1 MNRLLRVTVAAIIL
15 SAVLMAALTNNAAEA
30 GTAVLNEAGVR
41 QIVIDYL
48 RQKTMYMG
56 LDLQLKKLGFS
67 GEIALPSG
75 TADYEV
81 VSPQEWEGWGRASL
95 ALIVRVD
102 GKVVKNIPLNV
113 EVEAL
118 TDVVVAVRAME
129 RGMVLEKGDVALQK
143 RDLAT
148 LPGRTCRNI
157 EEVVGKQVRVGMRG
171 NSPIRSDYLER
182 MPLVKRGQMVT
193 IIAENEMFRV
203 TSTGRVKGNGSEG
216 DTVQVQ
222 SLNAQKDIPAVV
234 VDSATVRVVF

>member
-1 MNRLLRVTVAAIIL
+1 MNQLLRVTVVAIIL
-15 SAVLMAALTNNAAEA
+15 SAVLTTALSNNVSAA
-30 GTAVLNEAGVR
+30 GSVQLNEAGVR
-41 QIVIDYL
+41 QIVMEYL
-48 RQKTMYMG
+48 QQKTMHMG
-56 LDLQLKKLGFS
+56 LDVQLKKLGFS

-75 TADYEV
+75 TAAYEV

-102 GKVVKNIPLNV
+102 GRVVKNIPLNV

-118 TDVVVAVRAME
+118 ADVVIAVRPME

-143 RDLAT
+143 RDLAS

-193 IIAENEMFRV
+193 IIAENSMFRI
-203 TSTGRVKGNGSEG
+203 TSTGKVKGNGAEG

-222 SLNAQKDIPAVV
+222 SQNAQKDIPAVV
-234 VDSATVRVVF
+234 VDSATVRVEF